1 MQYSQKDV
9 SDAISILKSVVN
21 IDVDS
26 FIDDS
31 DNLSAEEKLKV
42 KSEIDS
48 PVLKG
53 MIKNNASESELKDYI
68 KSRG

>member
-1 MQYSQKDV
+1 MQYSQKDI
-9 SDAISILKSVVN
+9 SNAISILKSVVN
-21 IDVDS
+21 FDVDS
-26 FIDDS
+26 FIDAS

-53 MIKNNASESELKDYI
+53 MIKNNASESELRGYI
-68 KSRG
+68 NSRG